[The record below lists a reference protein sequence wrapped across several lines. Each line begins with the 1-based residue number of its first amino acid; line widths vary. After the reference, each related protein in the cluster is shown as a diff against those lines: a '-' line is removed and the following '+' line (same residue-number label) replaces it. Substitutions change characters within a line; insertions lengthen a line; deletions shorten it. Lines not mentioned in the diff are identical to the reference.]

1 MRSIAL
7 AAAALFAGA
16 ALAAPPSP
24 LQADQKDP
32 TKAPKIYVIPF
43 GMDGNGQIGT
53 DIHSSIYEK
62 VVKDVKAKKPD
73 LLILKLES
81 FDRKRRDWLGD
92 DTRREEMGRFDREDA
107 RKTLNFFTKE
117 LGDIPQVM
125 WVKDSVGFGT
135 IFALA
140 WPYMYTDGDA
150 RLYGLARVNE
160 FTQHPDPEVQ
170 RKFEAAFISIVNGF
184 LKEGGHPDV
193 LGLAMI
199 RPEKK
204 LSVSFKGRELEWKPD
219 TTGTIVVDGDEGKV
233 ANFDARLAEDL
244 GLSKGTADTVEDLMF
259 QLGYREWDDS
269 LNKSG
274 QDGVKLVGD
283 YITGWRK
290 AWTDSLEAFSQYE
303 QNAKGGDPKGSAK
316 ALKALEQIKGAM
328 TKYPAVEL
336 RWKMRGMDR
345 TAVEGLIKQLK
356 ERSKGG
362 SGGGGGGSR
371 GGGKGT

>member
-1 MRSIAL
+1 MLFRSERGVNNSEDMRTTL
-7 AAAALFAGA
+7 ALFK
-16 ALAAPPSP
+16 
-24 LQADQKDP
+24 Q
-32 TKAPKIYVIPF
+32 
-43 GMDGNGQIGT
+43 
-53 DIHSSIYEK
+53 
-62 VVKDVKAKKPD
+62 
-73 LLILKLES
+73 
-81 FDRKRRDWLGD
+81 
-92 DTRREEMGRFDREDA
+92 
-107 RKTLNFFTKE
+107 E

-150 RLYGLARVNE
+150 RLFGLARVNE

-204 LSVSFKGRELEWKPD
+204 LSVSFKGRELEWRPD
-219 TTGTIVVDGDEGKV
+219 TSGTIVVDGDETRV

-269 LNKSG
+269 LAKSG
-274 QDGVKLVGD
+274 QEIGRAHV
-283 YITGWRK
+283 
-290 AWTDSLEAFSQYE
+290 
-303 QNAKGGDPKGSAK
+303 
-316 ALKALEQIKGAM
+316 
-328 TKYPAVEL
+328 
-336 RWKMRGMDR
+336 
-345 TAVEGLIKQLK
+345 
-356 ERSKGG
+356 
-362 SGGGGGGSR
+362 
-371 GGGKGT
+371 